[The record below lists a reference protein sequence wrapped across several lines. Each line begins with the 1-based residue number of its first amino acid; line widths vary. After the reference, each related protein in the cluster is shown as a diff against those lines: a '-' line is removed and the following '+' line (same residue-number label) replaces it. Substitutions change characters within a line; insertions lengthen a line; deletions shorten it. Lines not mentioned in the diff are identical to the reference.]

1 MLELLVIVRAL
12 ALARRGHRELVLENL
27 ALRQQLT
34 ALRRTTK
41 RAHLPIL
48 AGSRF
53 RSPGHLVTI
62 DLGRPRV
69 CPKTIAASCR
79 RSDRRYSPPSRR
91 SLAGPSHKASRL
103 TPNTSSSHGVLPAY
117 NALVIDEQEN

>member
-62 DLGRPRV
+62 DGVDPGFARKLSPPLAAGRTVVTRLPRAGLSLGRV
-69 CPKTIAASCR
+69 T
-79 RSDRRYSPPSRR
+79 
-91 SLAGPSHKASRL
+91 RL
-103 TPNTSSSHGVLPAY
+103 HG
-117 NALVIDEQEN
+117 